1 MKTKS
6 MMICLFMLLT
16 HPVWS
21 QTANYKGQ
29 LNKQLKDDITLKV
42 KLNKSK
48 VEVINKEQTP
58 RYRKTKKLVSWTDSS
73 TNKHQSYKQQ
83 VLPKK

>member
-6 MMICLFMLLT
+6 MMICLFMMLT
-16 HPVWS
+16 HTVLS

-29 LNKQLKDDITLKV
+29 LNKQLKDDVTLKV
-42 KLNKSK
+42 KLNQSK
-48 VEVINKEQTP
+48 IEVIDKEQTP
-58 RYRKTKKLVSWTDSS
+58 KYRKSKSLVTWTDSS
-73 TNKHQSYKQQ
+73 PNKHQSYKQQ